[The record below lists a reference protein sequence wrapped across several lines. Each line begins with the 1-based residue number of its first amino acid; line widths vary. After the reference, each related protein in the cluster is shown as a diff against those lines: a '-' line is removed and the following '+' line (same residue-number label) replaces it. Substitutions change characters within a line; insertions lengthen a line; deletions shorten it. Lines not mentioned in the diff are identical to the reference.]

1 MFQVEVNSDTGQ
13 TVLSG
18 MGELHLDII
27 KSRLQKEYKL
37 EVDLGPLEI
46 AYRETI
52 LDSSQGSEFID
63 QSLGGKRQFVDISL
77 SVHPR

>member
-1 MFQVEVNSDTGQ
+1 MCQVEVNPDTGQ

-27 KSRLQKEYKL
+27 RSRLQKEYKL
-37 EVDLGPLEI
+37 DVDLGPLEI

-52 LDSSQGSEFID
+52 EESAGMWVQCMWSSF
-63 QSLGGKRQFVDISL
+63 L
-77 SVHPR
+77 

>member
-1 MFQVEVNSDTGQ
+1 MCQVEVNPDTGQ

-27 KSRLQKEYKL
+27 RSRLQKEYKL
-37 EVDLGPLEI
+37 DVDLGPLEI

-52 LDSSQGSEFID
+52 EESAGMW
-63 QSLGGKRQFVDISL
+63 V
-77 SVHPR
+77 